1 MTVTEDQNILES
13 LTLHC
18 LRCGHSWIRRKATHP
33 KNCPKCISPYW
44 DKPRRVNKN
53 KQDDGKWFFPEGRC
67 CLADQKEDK

>member
-44 DKPRRVNKN
+44 DKPRRVK
-53 KQDDGKWFFPEGRC
+53 KSGRDDVKLIRPEFPCCNANNAGK
-67 CLADQKEDK
+67 K